1 MVRKFE
7 QRAAVISPAAGIGG
21 DYASESY
28 CIFRDKSG
36 FPRRIQLRH
45 HIEFSALRADRRICG
60 ATVMEA
66 LNDIPGLHKVRQPLF
81 DGGNR
86 HRLSLGQ
93 VVALEGHQAND
104 GSRGGSM
111 TKSALSRFCP
121 PSSCCPFGDNTQAS
135 AKTGQSK
142 LTPQFGSIT
151 QSGIP
156 LRFKPRQVRFER
168 GLPNPEDVSPL
179 TTNDAVDQL
188 STMPGSA
195 HDLLDGQTLTD
206 EPADNGVCLFAPQIS
221 LVLQPLSG
229 DQQFWIYRGS
239 ADCHPDLSH

>member
-1 MVRKFE
+1 
-7 QRAAVISPAAGIGG
+7 
-21 DYASESY
+21 
-28 CIFRDKSG
+28 
-36 FPRRIQLRH
+36 
-45 HIEFSALRADRRICG
+45 
-60 ATVMEA
+60 MEA
-66 LNDIPGLHKVRQPLF
+66 LNDIPGVHKVRQPLF

-111 TKSALSRFCP
+111 TKSALSLFCP
-121 PSSCCPFGDNTQAS
+121 TSSCCPFGDNTQAS